1 MEMDGLFR
9 SVDAPWRARFKDE
22 LLASFNASL
31 DDEDYE
37 VPSSAL
43 GRIGSLKAPLSSVQ
57 WWA

>member
-1 MEMDGLFR
+1 MVCFAQWTPLGVPGSRMSF
-9 SVDAPWRARFKDE
+9 
-22 LLASFNASL
+22 LASFNASL